1 MNESES
7 RGPCDRRSLDRES
20 RAEDEDTSG
29 VSRRRFLL
37 TTAAA
42 GACGW
47 AGNSAAPAA
56 DAHATAP
63 TPTIAAPLP
72 QTDEGITDASLSEA
86 AKVAGVEFTDSERSQ
101 MLRGVRQSAAGYQ
114 QRQRE
119 FTPPPELQPS
129 TVFRTRVDPARSFST
144 DAQSV
149 RSKAPPLPSDD
160 TSIAFAP
167 LAHLSEWIRTGR
179 LSSKRL
185 TEIYLHRLR
194 EVGPKLECVVTV
206 TEELARVQAAS
217 ADAEIAAGR
226 WRGPLHGV
234 PYGAKDLFDTAEIAT
249 TFGAEPY
256 RNRVPDRDAV
266 VIERLREAGA
276 VLVAKT
282 TLGAL
287 AYGDVWFG
295 GKTKNPFDRS
305 QGSSGSSAG
314 SAAGTAAGLFGFSLG
329 TETLGSIVSP
339 SMRCGTTGLRPTFG
353 RVPRT
358 GAMALCWSL
367 DKVGPITRTVEDT
380 ALVLKAIHGA
390 DPGDTSSVSK
400 PFEFDATLPVADLK
414 VGYDPN
420 WLKGRWVTE
429 FDRQLPE
436 RLERAGAKLV
446 EVSLPRM
453 DYGMLRKILTVEA
466 ASAFEELT
474 LSHRD
479 DELTWQD
486 RQAWPNTFREA
497 RLIPAIELIQ
507 ADRFRRRVQDV
518 MQDTLSKV
526 DALAGPSFAG
536 NLLLVTNMTGHPSLT
551 LRAGFTQAGRPH
563 GVTAWGHPFEEAT
576 LCRIGMALEKSYDVW
591 HRRPNLES

>member
-1 MNESES
+1 MNEADDRAP
-7 RGPCDRRSLDRES
+7 RGRPVNDGADLDDPPS
-20 RAEDEDTSG
+20 SHG
-29 VSRRRFLL
+29 CSRRQFLMAS
-37 TTAAA
+37 AAA

-47 AGNSAAPAA
+47 GGNASAAAASPSPVSPKRSSAA
-56 DAHATAP
+56 DAA
-63 TPTIAAPLP
+63 
-72 QTDEGITDASLSEA
+72 ITDASISEA
-86 AKVAGVEFTDSERSQ
+86 AKVAGVEFTDSERQQ
-101 MLRGVRQSAAGYQ
+101 MLRGVRQSASAHL

-119 FTPPPELQPS
+119 FKPPEELQPA
-129 TVFRTRVDPARSFST
+129 TVFRTRRDPSRQTSVDSKSARST
-144 DAQSV
+144 
-149 RSKAPPLPSDD
+149 APRIPSDD
-160 TSIAFAP
+160 EAIAFAP
-167 LAHLSEWIRTGR
+167 VVHLSEWIRTGQIT
-179 LSSKRL
+179 SGRL
-185 TEIYLHRLR
+185 TEIYLSRLR
-194 EVGPKLECVVTV
+194 RFGSKLECVVNL
-206 TEELARVQAAS
+206 TEELARSQAQR
-217 ADAEIAAGR
+217 ADEEIAKGR

-234 PYGAKDLFDTAEIAT
+234 PYGAKDLFDTAGIPT

-256 RNRVPDRDAV
+256 RDRVPTQDAV
-266 VIERLREAGA
+266 VVDRLREAGA

-367 DKVGPITRTVEDT
+367 DKVGPITRTVEDA
-380 ALVLKAIHGA
+380 ALVLKAIHGEDA
-390 DPGDTSSVSK
+390 GDTSSVTQ
-400 PFEFDATLPVADLK
+400 PFEFDASGSLAGLK

-436 RLERAGAKLV
+436 KLKQAGATVV
-446 EVSLPRM
+446 EVSLPRLN
-453 DYGMLRKILTVEA
+453 YGVLQKILTVEA

-474 LSHRD
+474 LSNRD
-479 DELTWQD
+479 DQLTWQD
-486 RQAWPNTFREA
+486 PQAWPNTFREA

-507 ADRFRRRVQDV
+507 ADRFRRQVQDV
-518 MQDTLSKV
+518 MQEVMSPV
-526 DALAGPSFAG
+526 DALAGPSYAG

-551 LRAGFTQAGRPH
+551 LRAGFTPAGRPH
-563 GVTAWGHPFEEAT
+563 GVTVWGHPFEEAT
-576 LCRIGMALEKSYDVW
+576 MCRIGMGLEKSYDVW
-591 HRRPNLES
+591 HRRPNLEG